1 MATIRSCL
9 KSLNLGEVIGYSNGG
24 DVYAYQTILGLDQ
37 SGLCTSGLYIDLHTT
52 PFPDPPPT
60 SGGTGTSGGTVTLQV
75 DSASDPERVADMAS
89 LFYAFVAVLVV
100 VWGVKQL
107 LNLFTGDTEK

>member
-1 MATIRSCL
+1 MPVCVRLMPYGTPIGYNSATNIVVS
-9 KSLNLGEVIGYSNGG
+9 SGGQVIGVDPACS
-24 DVYAYQTILGLDQ
+24 
-37 SGLCTSGLYIDLHTT
+37 SGLLLLTQAEIDGIKSSISIDTS
-52 PFPDPPPT
+52 
-60 SGGTGTSGGTVTLQV
+60 
-75 DSASDPERVADMAS
+75 SDPERVADMAS